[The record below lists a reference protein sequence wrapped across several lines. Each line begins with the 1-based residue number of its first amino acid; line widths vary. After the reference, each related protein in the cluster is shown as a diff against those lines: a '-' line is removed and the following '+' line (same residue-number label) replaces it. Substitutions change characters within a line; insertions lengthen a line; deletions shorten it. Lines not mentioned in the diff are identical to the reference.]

1 MYLTRL
7 FCAFV
12 CLFVVFFLS
21 FYKSPPPLILFNKL
35 NLFSRHHLLLFNIF
49 ITVILITC
57 PFTTALS
64 IAALVVSALFICA
77 SSLLLR
83 SLAIAFFTTAI
94 RFWRSSLLTLLG
106 SFLFLRMALTHLTW
120 QHLKSCTLFTAFVWR
135 RNAGKNLADIN
146 WHPFI
151 FLVLVFVLPSF
162 PRLLFVFRFPLVVK
176 L

>member
-1 MYLTRL
+1 MAVLHVSNKIVL
-7 FCAFV
+7 FF
-12 CLFVVFFLS
+12 CLFVCCFFLS
-21 FYKSPPPLILFNKL
+21 CYKSPPPLILFI
-35 NLFSRHHLLLFNIF
+35 LLFNIS
-49 ITVILITC
+49 ITALLITC

-64 IAALVVSALFICA
+64 IAAVVVSALSLSVLPLLS

-94 RFWRSSLLTLLG
+94 RFWRSSLLTFLG

-120 QHLKSCTLFTAFVWR
+120 RSLKSCTLFTAFVWR
-135 RNAGKNLADIN
+135 RNTGKNLVDIN

-151 FLVLVFVLPSF
+151 FLVLDFVLPSF